1 MATQPEMAEGTEA
14 TEAAVGQEGEPVIDA
29 TEVPAEGESTP
40 VEAEGTAETV
50 AVDSGDQVIETTEA
64 AESIPSDEMPVEG
77 EAVEPAAG
85 E

>member
-1 MATQPEMAEGTEA
+1 M
-14 TEAAVGQEGEPVIDA
+14 
-29 TEVPAEGESTP
+29 
-40 VEAEGTAETV
+40 EAEGTVETV

-85 E
+85 EEATEETQITEAAVADTEVT

>member
-1 MATQPEMAEGTEA
+1 MAEGTEA
-14 TEAAVGQEGEPVIDA
+14 TQAAVGQEGEPVIDA
-29 TEVPAEGESTP
+29 TEEVPAEGESTP